1 MFSCVAGVGA
11 KTGTGAPTKGWKVFA
26 ENALSAQ
33 LSTSSLK
40 EKYFTKKIEK
50 LLEFCF
56 NCETK

>member
-1 MFSCVAGVGA
+1 VAGVGA